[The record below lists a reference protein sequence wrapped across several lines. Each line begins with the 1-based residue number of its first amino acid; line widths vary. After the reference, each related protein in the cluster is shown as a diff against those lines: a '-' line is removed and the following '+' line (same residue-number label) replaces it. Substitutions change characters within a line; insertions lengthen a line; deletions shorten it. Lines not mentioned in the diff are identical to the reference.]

1 MSPLRLPAP
10 ELPPPPVVKC
20 LLVDDLDENLLV
32 LAALLRRPGLE
43 LLLARSG
50 PEALE
55 LLLQHDVALAFLD
68 VHMPD
73 MDGFEL
79 AELMR
84 GSERTRHVP
93 IIFVTAGE
101 HDQRRVFKGYESGA
115 VDFLHKPIEPRVLT
129 NKAEVF
135 FQLHRQKQQLA
146 QQLLERTETLRLSEM
161 LMAMLGHDLRGP
173 LSAVLMSA
181 MVLEKRAET
190 DASREAAARIVQS
203 GKRMSRMIGDLLD
216 LARARLAGGIAVHRE
231 PLDLGAVMQ
240 RVTNECRSSAPD
252 RTIEWQ
258 QDGDGSGEWDAD
270 RLAQVASNLIGN
282 ALHHGQPDRPVR
294 VRLDGGDPS
303 AVVLSVSNAGSIAPE
318 ALPHIF
324 DPFRSGRLQAGADA
338 GLGIGLYIVQQ
349 IVVAH
354 GGRVD
359 VASEPGRETVFRV
372 TLPRRAPAA
381 ASETAPAAA
390 AGPPAPTPGSPR
402 TAAPRATSPQR

>member
-1 MSPLRLPAP
+1 MTPLRLPSP
-10 ELPPPPVVKC
+10 ELPPAPPVKC

-43 LLLARSG
+43 LLTARSG

-101 HDQRRVFKGYESGA
+101 HDQRRVFKGYDSGA

-181 MVLEKRAET
+181 MVLERRAET
-190 DASREAAARIVQS
+190 DASREAAGRIVQS

-231 PLDLGAVMQ
+231 PLDLGTVVE
-240 RVTNECRSSAPD
+240 RVVNECRSSSPEHA
-252 RTIEWQ
+252 IELEQ
-258 QDGDGSGEWDAD
+258 GGDCLGEWDAD
-270 RLAQVASNLIGN
+270 RLAQVASNLLGN
-282 ALHHGQPDRPVR
+282 AVRHGDRSQPIR
-294 VRLDGGDPS
+294 VRLDGTAPS
-303 AVVLSVSNAGSIAPE
+303 AVVLAIANAGTIPPE
-318 ALPHIF
+318 LLPHLF
-324 DPFRSGRLQAGADA
+324 DPFRSGRLQSGSDA

-359 VASEPGRETVFRV
+359 VESQPGRDTVFRV
-372 TLPRRAPAA
+372 TLPRRDAAATRESTRAPAND
-381 ASETAPAAA
+381 AAA
-390 AGPPAPTPGSPR
+390 PPAQT
-402 TAAPRATSPQR
+402 

>member
-1 MSPLRLPAP
+1 MSTDPVHDPRPRSVPVRLPLP
-10 ELPPPPVVKC
+10 ELPATDPVKC
-20 LLVDDLDENLLV
+20 LLVDDNDENLLV

-55 LLLQHDVALAFLD
+55 LLQQHEVALALLD

-79 AELMR
+79 AERMR
-84 GSERTRHVP
+84 SSERTRHVP

-101 HDQRRVFKGYESGA
+101 HDQRRVFKGYDSGA
-115 VDFLHKPIEPRVLT
+115 VDFLHKPIEPRVLI

-181 MVLEKRAET
+181 MVLERRAET
-190 DASREAAARIVQS
+190 DATREAAGRIVQT

-216 LARARLAGGIAVHRE
+216 LARARLAGGIAVQRQ
-231 PLDLGAVMQ
+231 PLDLGAMLQ
-240 RVTNECRSSAPD
+240 RLGHESRSAWPG
-252 RTIEWQ
+252 RVIEWQ
-258 QDGDGSGEWDAD
+258 QSGDGQGEWDAD

-282 ALHHGQPDRPVR
+282 ALRHGDPDRPVR
-294 VRLDGGDPS
+294 VSLDGS
-303 AVVLSVSNAGSIAPE
+303 AGSVAVLSVTNAGTIPADVR
-318 ALPHIF
+318 PHIF
-324 DPFRSGRLQAGADA
+324 DPFRSGRTQAGVDA

-349 IVVAH
+349 IVLAH

-359 VASEPGRETVFRV
+359 VESEPGRDTVFRV
-372 TLPRRAPAA
+372 ALPRGPAA
-381 ASETAPAAA
+381 
-390 AGPPAPTPGSPR
+390 
-402 TAAPRATSPQR
+402 PQT

>member
-1 MSPLRLPAP
+1 MSTVRLPPA
-10 ELPPPPVVKC
+10 ELPPPAPVKC

-101 HDQRRVFKGYESGA
+101 HDQRRVFKGYDSGA

-135 FQLHRQKQQLA
+135 FQLHQQKQQLA

-173 LSAVLMSA
+173 LSAMLMSA
-181 MVLEKRAET
+181 MVLERRAES
-190 DASREAAARIVQS
+190 DASREAAGRILQS

-216 LARARLAGGIAVHRE
+216 LARARLAGGIAVHRQ
-231 PLDLGAVMQ
+231 PADLGAVVQ
-240 RVTNECRSSAPD
+240 RVVHECRSSSPE
-252 RTIEWQ
+252 REVEWQ
-258 QDGDGSGEWDAD
+258 QEGSADGEWDAD

-282 ALHHGQPDRPVR
+282 ALRHGEASEPIR
-294 VRLDGGDPS
+294 VRLDGAAPS
-303 AVVLSVSNAGSIAPE
+303 AVVLSVGNAGTIPPDV
-318 ALPHIF
+318 LPHIF
-324 DPFRSGRLQAGADA
+324 DPFRSGRLQAGVDA

-349 IVVAH
+349 IVLAH
-354 GGRVD
+354 GGKVD
-359 VASEPGRETVFRV
+359 VSSEPDRGTVFKV
-372 TLPRRAPAA
+372 TLPRQPAVSSAIPSRA
-381 ASETAPAAA
+381 SVPAAA
-390 AGPPAPTPGSPR
+390 AEAPT
-402 TAAPRATSPQR
+402 ATPSSAQR

>member
-1 MSPLRLPAP
+1 MSALRLPAP
-10 ELPPPPVVKC
+10 ELPATPPVKC

-43 LLLARSG
+43 LLTARSG

-55 LLLQHDVALAFLD
+55 LLLQHEVALAFLD

-93 IIFVTAGE
+93 IIFVTAVE
-101 HDQRRVFKGYESGA
+101 HDQRRVFKGYDSGA

-181 MVLEKRAET
+181 MVLERRAES

-231 PLDLGAVMQ
+231 RLDLGAVVE
-240 RVTNECRSSAPD
+240 RVVNECRSSSPERAID
-252 RTIEWQ
+252 WQ
-258 QDGDGSGEWDAD
+258 QQGDGHGEWDAD

-282 ALHHGQPDRPVR
+282 AIRHGHASQPIR
-294 VRLDGGDPS
+294 VRLDGTHAS
-303 AVVLSVSNAGSIAPE
+303 EIVLSVGNAGTIPPE
-318 ALPHIF
+318 VLPHIF
-324 DPFRSGRLQAGADA
+324 DPFRSGRLQPGADA

-359 VASEPGRETVFRV
+359 VDSQPGHHTVFRV
-372 TLPRRAPAA
+372 TLPRRSAAAASTERASPAA
-381 ASETAPAAA
+381 AQEQ
-390 AGPPAPTPGSPR
+390 PTRG
-402 TAAPRATSPQR
+402 